1 MKIQT
6 KIPLYLRFIIFN
18 VVMLTSLGFTGR
30 LGPDWPS
37 IVAVILA
44 LIVMNVTGTTRNG
57 NRYFCPATTKA
68 RIIRAFA
75 VGGKR
80 NETITSSP

>member
-44 LIVMNVTGTTRNG
+44 LIAMNLI
-57 NRYFCPATTKA
+57 AW
-68 RIIRAFA
+68 I
-75 VGGKR
+75 
-80 NETITSSP
+80 SSRHYKEWK

>member
-30 LGPDWPS
+30 LGPDWAS
-37 IVAVILA
+37 IVAVIL
-44 LIVMNVTGTTRNG
+44 R
-57 NRYFCPATTKA
+57 
-68 RIIRAFA
+68 
-75 VGGKR
+75 
-80 NETITSSP
+80 